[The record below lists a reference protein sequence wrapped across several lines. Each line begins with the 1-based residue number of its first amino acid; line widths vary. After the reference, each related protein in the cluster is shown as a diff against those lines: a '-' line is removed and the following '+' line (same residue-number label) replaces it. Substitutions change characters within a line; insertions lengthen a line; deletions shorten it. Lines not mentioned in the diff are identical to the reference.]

1 MDNDPMTPIHILVVD
16 DDPEIRELLKEYLE
30 RNGLRVTAVA
40 EGRAMQRV
48 LDNSRVDLVIL
59 DIMLPG
65 RDGLTL
71 CRDLRARSKLPVIM
85 LTARGDETD
94 RIVGLEMGA
103 DDYLAKPFSP
113 RELLARIK
121 AVLRRIQEGQPAE
134 GIEQARQVHFGQW
147 ILDVQGHQLIDP
159 DGVVVPLS
167 SSEYRLLRVLLE
179 YPNRVL
185 TRDQLADL
193 LRGRDW
199 DPDDRSI
206 DVQISRLRRRLRDQ
220 AREPSLIKTMRGEG
234 YLLATEV
241 QSHP

>member
-179 YPNRVL
+179 HPNRVL

-193 LRGRDW
+193 LRG